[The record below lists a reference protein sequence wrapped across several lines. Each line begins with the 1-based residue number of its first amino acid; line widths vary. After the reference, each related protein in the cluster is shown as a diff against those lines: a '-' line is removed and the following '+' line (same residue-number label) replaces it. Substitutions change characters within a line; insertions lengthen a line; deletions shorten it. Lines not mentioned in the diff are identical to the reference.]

1 MINLQDNNSQL
12 DSVKNFLNAEALE
25 KRTRDLLHAIDE
37 SSIVAF
43 ADINGKINYVNDKF
57 CEITGYDRSELIGE
71 NHRIINSG
79 YHSKEFFSDLWKT
92 IKSGKIWKGEIKNQ
106 KRDGT
111 FYWVFTTIVPILN
124 ERGRPREFLSIRFDI
139 TDKKKLEEE
148 CFVNHTEMLKD
159 RVAREAS
166 ERFVSTLTHDL
177 RTPLTVMKLS
187 TLQIERALNFD
198 EGVMKH
204 TSRILQNISRTEG
217 MVTDLL
223 NATKIRAGQKI
234 SMAMDF
240 CDANEIAQKTIE
252 ELSLIHGPRFD
263 LCVQGNSHGIW
274 SGVGIKRII
283 ENLCGNAIKYGDKDK
298 AISIGLLANEDSLT
312 IKVHNWGQVLNKDEA
327 RSLFDY
333 LQRAQAV
340 EEGNSVGWGIGL
352 TIVKGIAES
361 HGGAVDVASSLEKG
375 TTFIVI
381 LPRAKNSDTH

>member
-71 NHRIINSG
+71 NHRMINSG

-106 KRDGT
+106 KKDGS

-166 ERFVSTLTHDL
+166 ERFVTTLTHDL

-187 TLQIERALNFD
+187 TLQIERALNFN
-198 EGVMKH
+198 ETVMKH

-234 SMAMDF
+234 SIPMDF

-263 LCVQGNSHGIW
+263 LCVQGSGNGIW
-274 SGVGIKRII
+274 SGLGIKRII
-283 ENLCGNAIKYGDKDK
+283 ENLCGNAIKYGDRDK
-298 AISIGLLANEDSLT
+298 VISVGLFANEDSLT

-327 RSLFDY
+327 RSLFNY
-333 LQRAQAV
+333 LQRARSV

-361 HGGAVDVASSLEKG
+361 HGGSVDVASSLEKG